1 MRHEIND
8 ARITLNEYET
18 GYTVIAYDKDG
29 RQFDL
34 IGAAFSYIR
43 AEKLA
48 AKVKE
53 RGSIDPDLW
62 SYYAPYGTNAWLL
75 DGHEE
80 RQLEDERFGYC

>member
-8 ARITLNEYET
+8 ARIAYNEYET

-34 IGAAFSYIR
+34 IDAAFSYIR

-53 RGSIDPDLW
+53 RGSIDPNLW
-62 SYYAPYGTNAWLL
+62 NCYTPYGTNAWLL
-75 DGHEE
+75 DGNEE